1 MIRGFPGLGSPHW
14 DEEVR
19 GVFLGINRDTNKF
32 HLIRAGLEA
41 IAHQTSDVI
50 DTFVRAGYEIS
61 ELRVDGGAA
70 ANDWLMQFQANIL
83 DIPILRAEFLE
94 NTARGVAG
102 MAGVEAG
109 IIDSDVMSSR
119 PGGTIF
125 TNEIDPGTRRI
136 SRERWAHA
144 LKTVREFK

>member
-1 MIRGFPGLGSPHW
+1 MKLK
-14 DEEVR
+14 D
-19 GVFLGINRDTNKF
+19 
-32 HLIRAGLEA
+32 
-41 IAHQTSDVI
+41 
-50 DTFVRAGYEIS
+50 EIS

-70 ANDWLMQFQANIL
+70 VNDWLMQFQANIL

-102 MAGVEAG
+102 IAGVEAG
-109 IIDSDVMSSR
+109 IIDSDVMSSQ

-125 TNEIDPGTRRI
+125 TNEIDPETRRI

>member
-1 MIRGFPGLGSPHW
+1 
-14 DEEVR
+14 
-19 GVFLGINRDTNKF
+19 
-32 HLIRAGLEA
+32 
-41 IAHQTSDVI
+41 
-50 DTFVRAGYEIS
+50 
-61 ELRVDGGAA
+61 
-70 ANDWLMQFQANIL
+70 MQFQANIL

-109 IIDSDVMSSR
+109 IIDSGVMSNR

-125 TNEIDPGTRRI
+125 TNEIDPETRRI